1 MCIRD
6 SCGADGPRSGGRAGQ
21 RFPRGTDGAA
31 EDTGG
36 LACAGVRIAE
46 RRRAA
51 GPGAAWRRHRR
62 LPLHVLAAARPC
74 VRTSVRAA
82 PAQGHAA
89 ASGTTSAGAARR
101 VRRLPGALRRGR
113 ERRGPLRRRGT
124 QEQRQLLK
132 ARETICCRA
141 GAAAAATVIENYIYL
156 AYGQGESAPRQFT
169 SLVASAGLRRR
180 MQQQTVSSGWR
191 PSLSTGLFSSSTART
206 LFNPVTH
213 SWAFAAV
220 SARIR

>member
-1 MCIRD
+1 M
-6 SCGADGPRSGGRAGQ
+6 GGVKAWNGDG
-21 RFPRGTDGAA
+21 GTDGAA

-82 PAQGHAA
+82 PAQDRAA
-89 ASGTTSAGAARR
+89 AAGTTSTGAARR

-113 ERRGPLRRRGT
+113 ERRGTLRRRGT
-124 QEQRQLLK
+124 PEQLQLLK
-132 ARETICCRA
+132 AREAICA
-141 GAAAAATVIENYIYL
+141 GAATSTIIENYIYL